1 MVRKLKLG
9 IDIKTLLIK
18 SIAVGLL
25 FAGISWLTYAIL
37 GSLESFGFGW
47 MQYVLLMLASISM
60 ILAMKFRKGTENLL
74 EAIVSMGLMYGV
86 WGLIGYMIRV
96 SPLSPYVAQ
105 TGLFEIIMFITL
117 FFTAEGISQR
127 VLKQMKLL

>member
-1 MVRKLKLG
+1 MAKKFKFG

-25 FAGISWLTYAIL
+25 FAGISWLVWALL
-37 GSLESFGFGW
+37 GSVQSLGFGW
-47 MQYVLLMLASISM
+47 MQYVLLIIASISM
-60 ILAMKFRKGTENLL
+60 ILAMKFRKGTENML

-86 WGLIGYMIRV
+86 WGLIGFIIRV
-96 SPLSPYVAQ
+96 SPLAPYITQ

-127 VLKQMKLL
+127 VLKQMKLV